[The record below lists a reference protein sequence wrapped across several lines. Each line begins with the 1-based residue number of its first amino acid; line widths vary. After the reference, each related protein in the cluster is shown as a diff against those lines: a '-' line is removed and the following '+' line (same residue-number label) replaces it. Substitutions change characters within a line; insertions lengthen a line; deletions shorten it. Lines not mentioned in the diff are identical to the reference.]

1 MSLYIGSHYKA
12 NVCSGYSV
20 KLNQCSLGSDIYMI
34 EVKIENIVAST
45 VFAEKLDLD
54 VIAQSLDE
62 AEYEPEQFPGL
73 VYRLKNPK
81 TATLL
86 FTSGKAN
93 CTGAKNIEDVRKTID
108 IIAEKLRELDIDIHK
123 DRKIVVQN
131 MVATANL
138 GGELNL
144 TETAIGLGLE
154 NIEYEP
160 EQFPGLVYRIKEPKV
175 AMLLFT
181 SGKIVCAGARSTEDV
196 SKAVEKLLQELNS
209 LELLH

>member
-1 MSLYIGSHYKA
+1 MIGIK
-12 NVCSGYSV
+12 V
-20 KLNQCSLGSDIYMI
+20 
-34 EVKIENIVAST
+34 ENIVAST

-54 VIAQSLDE
+54 IIAQSLEE

-86 FTSGKAN
+86 FRSGKAN

-108 IIAEKLRELDIDIHK
+108 IIAEKLRKLGMDIRKNLD
-123 DRKIVVQN
+123 IVVQN
-131 MVATANL
+131 MVAMANL

-144 TETAIGLGLE
+144 TEVATGLGLE

-175 AMLLFT
+175 ALLLFS
-181 SGKIVCAGARSTEDV
+181 SGKIVCAGARSTEDA
-196 SKAVEKLLQELNS
+196 SKAVEKLSEELNS
-209 LELLH
+209 LGLIH